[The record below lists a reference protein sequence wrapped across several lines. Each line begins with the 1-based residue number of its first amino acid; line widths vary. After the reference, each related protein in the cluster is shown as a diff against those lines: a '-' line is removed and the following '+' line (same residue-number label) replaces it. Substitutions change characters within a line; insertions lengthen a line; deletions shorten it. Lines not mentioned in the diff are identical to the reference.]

1 MCKDQSGDLAVG
13 KMLENPQSHSLGGLN
28 FMLSNILVAP
38 PEYSPFPWWLGRL
51 YFLKKLLDEYHG
63 QFELTCDC
71 PNRNMDTE
79 GLLTHEGGAWGSFD
93 LTEMYEDN
101 LMRLMAVLRFSML
114 AANCSHSKVTK
125 VAVTILICCTG
136 LSAKSPSAF
145 IHVKKMVATLKPAQ
159 RGILQR
165 QLASISQRNE
175 EISSD
180 SHSAQ
185 EQYDSTSMGSA
196 YSALL
201 QHTSNKPFASGTHL
215 GIDETDNF
223 ADTELQNLQAIV
235 ESLSQPRNLALPVTP
250 PSSPTRELHLE
261 LEWSKCEGDSS
272 FDSPRLPPIK
282 MPIGKRCI
290 ELIEQEEAEA
300 MAKALELSSL
310 LSSPQRIPCL
320 TPTPDE
326 DEMVIVFTQP
336 EVGSFR

>member
-13 KMLENPQSHSLGGLN
+13 KMLENPPSHSLGGLN
-28 FMLSNILVAP
+28 FMLSNILVSP
-38 PEYSPFPWWLGRL
+38 PEYSAWPWWLGRL
-51 YFLKKLLDEYHG
+51 YFLKKLLDEYYSE
-63 QFELTCDC
+63 FELTTDC

-136 LSAKSPSAF
+136 LSAKAPSAF
-145 IHVKKMVATLKPAQ
+145 IHVKEMVATLKPTQ

-165 QLASISQRNE
+165 QLAVISRRSEGEGEGVATPE
-175 EISSD
+175 ERR
-180 SHSAQ
+180 
-185 EQYDSTSMGSA
+185 DSTSGGSA
-196 YSALL
+196 FSVKL
-201 QHTSNKPFASGTHL
+201 HTTHSG
-215 GIDETDNF
+215 DETDNF
-223 ADTELQNLQAIV
+223 ADAELCNLQAIV
-235 ESLSQPRNLALPVTP
+235 ESFAQPRHLALPVTP

-261 LEWSKCEGDSS
+261 LEWSKCEPETGH
-272 FDSPRLPPIK
+272 DSPRLPPIK
-282 MPIGKRCI
+282 MPIGKKCI
-290 ELIEQEEAEA
+290 DVIEQEEAEA
-300 MAKALELSSL
+300 LAKAMELSSL
-310 LSSPQRIPCL
+310 LSSPQKIPSL

-336 EVGSFR
+336 EVGW